1 MLRRIKLANLSRT
14 TTYNTV
20 VNQNNAALSP
30 SQLSPSLPVAEET
43 PVARKRRWPLFL
55 GLGVC
60 GIAVV
65 GGGALVGAYSSYS
78 AWQSSAQLA
87 PNIFINGEAVG
98 GLSKHEAQS
107 RLEKRFG
114 RLFLDVQTPQRTFKL
129 SLNEL
134 GGTPKFA
141 EVVEKAYKVGRDSGT
156 IENFLVIFG
165 AQTGERR
172 YALPIEW
179 EKDSLK
185 RKLYTVNYLYKTAPK
200 SAELKVS
207 GAGVQVVPETL
218 GRALNIGATAE
229 NLQKRYYLGLR
240 EVEATTRLVKPRL
253 LAADLRGRDVKL
265 EEYTTRFNPGDRG
278 RTKNVIVAAQAVSG
292 AVIMPDE
299 TFSFNS
305 MTGERTAHKG
315 YRMAH
320 IFITKP
326 GESEAE
332 VADGLAGGTCQVSST
347 LYNAVRKTNN
357 KTEGG
362 LKIVERNHH
371 SLPVTYVPR
380 GLDATVAWPG
390 KDFRFRNTFPH
401 PVYLKT
407 VINGSRLTVSVWA
420 RVTDGGEA
428 PITAQLPEDSTERT
442 G

>member
-1 MLRRIKLANLSRT
+1 M
-14 TTYNTV
+14 
-20 VNQNNAALSP
+20 
-30 SQLSPSLPVAEET
+30 PVSEAT
-43 PVARKRRWPLFL
+43 PVARKRRWPLFVGI
-55 GLGVC
+55 GLC
-60 GIAVV
+60 ALAIA
-65 GGGALVGAYSSYS
+65 GGGALMGAYSSYS

-87 PNIFINGEAVG
+87 PNIFINGEPVG
-98 GLSKHEAQS
+98 GLNKDEAQM

-114 RLFLDVQTPQRTFKL
+114 RLFLEVQTPQRTFKL

-134 GGTPKFA
+134 GGNPQFE
-141 EVVEKAYKVGRDSGT
+141 EVVEKAYKVGRDAGT
-156 IENFLVIFG
+156 MENFLVVFG
-165 AQTGERR
+165 SKTGERR
-172 YALPIEW
+172 FALPIEW
-179 EKDSLK
+179 EKDLLK
-185 RKLYTVNYLYKTAPK
+185 RKLYTVNYLYKTPAK

-207 GAGVQVVPETL
+207 GTGVQVVSETL
-218 GRALNIGATAE
+218 GRAINVGATAE
-229 NLQKRYYLGLR
+229 SLQKRYYLGLG
-240 EVEATTRLVKPRL
+240 EVEATTREVKPKL

-265 EEYTTRFNPGDRG
+265 EDYTTRFNPGERG
-278 RTKNVIVAAQAVSG
+278 RTKNVRVAAQAVSG
-292 AVIMPDE
+292 AVIMPGE

-305 MTGERTAHKG
+305 MTGERTSRKG

-380 GLDATVAWPG
+380 GLDATVAWPH
-390 KDFRFRNTFPH
+390 KDFRFRNTFEH
-401 PVYLKT
+401 PIYLKT
-407 VINGSRLTVSVWA
+407 AVSGSRLTVSVWA
-420 RVTDGGEA
+420 RVPNGSEA
-428 PITAQLPEDSTERT
+428 PITAQLPEDETERN